1 MFSNCC
7 LAAEKMRENFN
18 ESTSVVENWV
28 FRYPSAWTKWCK
40 VPIFFFFLNQMLCL
54 AEESESK
61 TKKKKKKISLLSEI
75 FLNEIVQIQWAC
87 DDIFIF
93 YM

>member
-40 VPIFFFFLNQMLCL
+40 VPIFFFLNQMLCL

-61 TKKKKKKISLLSEI
+61 TKKKKNQSFKWNFSQWNSSNSMSL
-75 FLNEIVQIQWAC
+75 
-87 DDIFIF
+87 
-93 YM
+93 

>member
-1 MFSNCC
+1 M
-7 LAAEKMRENFN
+7 MQ
-18 ESTSVVENWV
+18 STN
-28 FRYPSAWTKWCK
+28 
-40 VPIFFFFLNQMLCL
+40 FFFLNQMLCL

-61 TKKKKKKISLLSEI
+61 TKKKKISLLSEI

-87 DDIFIF
+87 NDVFIF

>member
-1 MFSNCC
+1 
-7 LAAEKMRENFN
+7 
-18 ESTSVVENWV
+18 
-28 FRYPSAWTKWCK
+28 
-40 VPIFFFFLNQMLCL
+40 MLCL